1 MSLSPMVRKPD
12 QLPMKNVAV
21 ERLVH
26 PLYGTCAKISN
37 PVVELYVSLDFGPR
51 ILHYS
56 LCGGANVLFFN
67 TDPRYV
73 RNGPD
78 FDRVFWPGA
87 YWNTYGG
94 NRTWVAPH
102 SFPHAFYPD
111 NDPVGFEVLA
121 DGGVFLPPPRK
132 VVDLQIE
139 LKVRLDLDSSG
150 VEMTHSVKNLG
161 RESRKLAVWSV
172 TCMAPG
178 GIGIVPQ
185 PTNATGVLPNRR
197 VAFWPYT
204 DMADPRIG
212 WGTDYFTLRQDPSIA
227 APIKL
232 GINNETGRAAYEGNG
247 HRFVT
252 SFRHD
257 PDGEYPDFGVSYETF
272 ADSKMLEIETLSP
285 LSWVKPGS
293 SIGHAET
300 WTLEKLG
307 TSVLAGTPQG

>member
-1 MSLSPMVRKPD
+1 MEHITT
-12 QLPMKNVAV
+12 
-21 ERLVH
+21 ERMVH

-37 PVVELYVSLDFGPR
+37 SVVELYVSLDFGPR

-56 LCGGANVLFFN
+56 LLGGPNVLFFN
-67 TDPRYV
+67 TDPEYIKK
-73 RNGPD
+73 GPD

-111 NDPVGFEVLA
+111 NDSVEYTALK

-132 VVDLQIE
+132 VVDLQIG
-139 LKVRLDLDSSG
+139 LKVRLVDASSR
-150 VEMTHSVKNLG
+150 VEMVHSVKNIG

-185 PTNATGVLPNRR
+185 PNAPTGVLPNRR

-212 WGTDYFTLRQDPSIA
+212 WGKDYFTLRQDPSIA

-232 GINNETGRAAYEGNG
+232 GINNEAGWAAYEGNG
-247 HRFVT
+247 QRFVA
-252 SFRHD
+252 SFKHK
-257 PDGEYPDFGVSYETF
+257 PGAEYPDFGVSYETF
-272 ADSKMLEIETLSP
+272 ADAKMLEVETLSP
-285 LSWVKPGS
+285 LSWVEPGS
-293 SIGHAET
+293 TIEHAET
-300 WTLEKLG
+300 WTLKELG
-307 TSVLAGTPQG
+307 ESILAGTPQG